1 MMAALANEKMMI
13 VYCIFMAVV
22 LIAGFLFFILE
33 SREEIKKTKEYNAY
47 IESIKVGDEFVWQ
60 EESDTIKTDP
70 FVEKDDYS
78 ENICVIADVR
88 ENGAGYKWVKYY
100 YKKYVM
106 PGYEPIC
113 FTQEI
118 NAFVRHKKRI
128 NTEILEN

>member
-1 MMAALANEKMMI
+1 M
-13 VYCIFMAVV
+13 
-22 LIAGFLFFILE
+22 
-33 SREEIKKTKEYNAY
+33 
-47 IESIKVGDEFVWQ
+47 WQ
-60 EESDTIKTDP
+60 EELDTIKTDP

-88 ENGAGYKWVKYY
+88 ENSAGYKWVKYY